1 MWLTPT
7 PEERCRNESRKPT
20 ALYFNTFLGYYPSM
34 SVQIEGFEELADQF
48 DELSTSLDV
57 EQDIPMEEL
66 FTDGFM
72 ATNTD
77 FDSISEFFEESRW
90 TVESEEDFEKI
101 DEAEFDRY
109 VDKHTGFSSWEA
121 MLSAAAREW
130 LTRQIDL

>member
-1 MWLTPT
+1 
-7 PEERCRNESRKPT
+7 
-20 ALYFNTFLGYYPSM
+20 M

>member
-1 MWLTPT
+1 
-7 PEERCRNESRKPT
+7 
-20 ALYFNTFLGYYPSM
+20 M
-34 SVQIEGFEELADQF
+34 SVQIEGFEELADQLE
-48 DELSTSLDV
+48 ELSTSLDV

-77 FDSISEFFEESRW
+77 FNSISEFFEESRW
-90 TVESEEDFEKI
+90 TVESEEDFQKI
-101 DEAEFDRY
+101 DEDEFDRY

-130 LTRQIDL
+130 LTRQIEL